1 MIENLLAYHDRSLLD
16 HFMRYRI
23 TCQIYGWSLLE
34 TIFSEVFSKTEWQV
48 LFDNMFSNHPGFL
61 LYLVAAYSICNRTA
75 LMQTKEIDDAK
86 YFYRHRNPVSVLHLI
101 NEATKMLQTTPA
113 DLDPCKLLCPFEPLT
128 KGTYPVFNKRPR
140 FISDYQMIE
149 KTKILQQEINYLKE
163 REAHLEG
170 HKLIEGRKLEN
181 EYILKQMIWDANH
194 NKNHYKESVEEYEK
208 RQKCLEQMRLK
219 KQQEQGKGVENGQ
232 NIVISVAGE
241 PLVSTD
247 KKGNTLLNK
256 MRQIDENFDDIQD
269 IVSEF

>member
-1 MIENLLAYHDRSLLD
+1 M
-16 HFMRYRI
+16 
-23 TCQIYGWSLLE
+23 
-34 TIFSEVFSKTEWQV
+34 
-48 LFDNMFSNHPGFL
+48 
-61 LYLVAAYSICNRTA
+61 
-75 LMQTKEIDDAK
+75 
-86 YFYRHRNPVSVLHLI
+86 
-101 NEATKMLQTTPA
+101 
-113 DLDPCKLLCPFEPLT
+113 LCPFEPLT

-163 REAHLEG
+163 RETHLEG

-208 RQKCLEQMRLK
+208 RQRHLEQMRLK
-219 KQQEQGKGVENGQ
+219 KQQEGRGVQNDQ

-256 MRQIDENFDDIQD
+256 MRQIDENFDDIQN
-269 IVSEF
+269 IVGILYLILVF